1 VRARRR
7 GRAPGGGGDPL
18 SLPPAEDADP
28 GVLVRRAAARLAA
41 AGVPSPRPDAEALL
55 AAVLGVDRA
64 AARLAALRGDALPP
78 GAAAALGALVERR
91 AAREPLQHL
100 TGRAPFDGLDLA
112 VGPGVFVPRPETEGL
127 AQAAAA
133 AAVAVGRRRGRA
145 PVVVDL
151 CAGSGALALAVAARV
166 PEARVTAVE
175 LSPDALA
182 WARRNV
188 RALGAEGGAV
198 PADRP
203 GGPVRLLTGDVT
215 APLAAV
221 PELAALAGDVDVVV
235 SNPPYIPP
243 GAVPVDPEVRDHDP
257 AIALYGGGDDGL
269 LVPRAVLVAAARL
282 LAPGGVVLVEHAEV
296 QQDALLALLAGGGDG
311 AAWRGAT
318 GAADLT
324 GRPRWVQAVRTAAAC
339 HDAPS

>member
-1 VRARRR
+1 MS
-7 GRAPGGGGDPL
+7 APADGG
-18 SLPPAEDADP
+18 AVDP

-41 AGVPSPRPDAEALL
+41 AGIPSPRPDAEALL
-55 AAVLGVDRA
+55 ASVLGVDRA

-78 GAAAALGALVERR
+78 GTAAALEVLVDRR

-127 AQAAAA
+127 ARAAAA
-133 AAVAVGRRRGRA
+133 AAAAVGRRRGRP

-166 PEARVTAVE
+166 PDARVTAVE

-203 GGPVRLLTGDVT
+203 GGPVRLLAGDVT

-221 PELAALAGDVDVVV
+221 PDLAALVGDVDVVV

-257 AIALYGGGDDGL
+257 ALALYGGGDDGL
-269 LVPRAVLVAAARL
+269 LVPRAVLAVAARL

-296 QQDALLALLAGGGDG
+296 QQEALLALLAAGPG
-311 AAWRGAT
+311 APDAGSWRGAT